1 MTGLCL
7 WSGTLAGH
15 DVWTRIR
22 AAGRAGFA
30 SLSVA
35 PNELATVVADG
46 DEGRLDA
53 ELDTYALR
61 LACLDPVVAWLPD
74 PVPAHPAHRV
84 YASVGAAQCLDL
96 AERFGIRLV
105 NVIDVTWR
113 RLPSTASPC
122 LAEFAARAARRGIGV
137 VVEAQ
142 VYSAIPNLATALD
155 LCRGTGP
162 NVSLMVDAWHFFR
175 DGTNRIA
182 DLAGLPVG
190 ALQVSDGPAWC
201 GGDLVAES
209 STGRL
214 MPGRGGFDLTR
225 LAAAIPPG
233 CLVGPEVFTSRV
245 PVARTYDVAMTALT
259 TTRDVLLAA
268 AGRRSRPAAP
278 ELDRAGLRP
287 R

>member
-182 DLAGLPVG
+182 DL
-190 ALQVSDGPAWC
+190 
-201 GGDLVAES
+201 VAES

-225 LAAAIPPG
+225 LATAIPPG

-268 AGRRSRPAAP
+268 AGQRSRPAAP
-278 ELDRAGLRP
+278 ELDRAGLMP